1 MAGRIAYTGGIVTNG
16 LILNLDAAKRDS
28 YPGSGTSWR
37 DISGNNSNTT
47 LTLISGS
54 TFTSTFNGTFAF
66 NGTGSFADMPIQNFA
81 TSTSF
86 SVETVMS
93 VPSYNQFGSRA
104 HFLSGTGGNS
114 MIIFTATTLNMWNEA
129 GGVNNLQISATFTAG
144 TTYHVIVTRDTN
156 NLVTLYTNGSFIGSG
171 SRDGQF
177 RWATIGRL
185 GSGTTF
191 CSIINLSTVKIYNRA
206 LSSTEVTQN
215 YNALKGRFGL

>member
-1 MAGRIAYTGGIVTNG
+1 MAGRIAYYGGIVKDG
-16 LILNLDAAKRDS
+16 LVLDLDAAKRDS
-28 YPGSGTSWR
+28 YPGSGTTWN
-37 DISGNNSNTT
+37 DISGYNSNAT

-54 TFTSTFNGTFAF
+54 TFTSTFGGTFAL
-66 NGTGSFADMPIQNFA
+66 NGTGSFIDMPIQNFA

-93 VPSYNQFGSRA
+93 VPSYNQFASRA

-129 GGVNNLQISATFTAG
+129 GGANNITIPATFTAG
-144 TTYHVIVTRDTN
+144 STYHVTVTRNTS
-156 NLVTLYTNGSFIGSG
+156 NLVSLYTNGILIGSG

-177 RWATIGRL
+177 RWATMGRL

-191 CSIINLSTVKIYNRA
+191 CSIINLSTVKIYNRN
-206 LSSTEVTQN
+206 LSTAEVLQN

>member
-1 MAGRIAYTGGIVTNG
+1 MAGRVAYYGGIVTNG

-28 YPGSGTSWR
+28 YPGSGTAWN
-37 DISGNNSNTT
+37 DITRYNSNAT

-54 TFTSTFNGTFAF
+54 AFTSTFGGTFAL
-66 NGTGSFADMPIQNFA
+66 NGTGSFIDMPIQNFA

-93 VPSYNQFGSRA
+93 VPSYSQFGSRA

-129 GGVNNLQISATFTAG
+129 GGANNITIPATFTAG
-144 TTYHVIVTRDTN
+144 STYHVTVTRDTS
-156 NLVTLYTNGSFIGSG
+156 NLVSLYTNGTLIGSG

-177 RWATIGRL
+177 RWVTMGRL

-191 CSIINLSTVKIYNRA
+191 CSIINLSTVKIYNRN
-206 LSSTEVTQN
+206 LSSTEITQN